1 MKEENEENIKKIIT
15 ISSSAAVYLIF
26 IAATGDD
33 KEAFEVRNEDEN
45 IWLTR

>member
-15 ISSSAAVYLIF
+15 ICSSAAVYLIF
-26 IAATGDD
+26 IAATRDD